1 MLKLII
7 EKMLLIKAGNIF
19 HIIFL
24 MNLMLLSFSLNLK
37 KQFEDGKF
45 DYSKEISHLSNNN
58 TFSDIKNIENYENKY
73 NIHFEI
79 EKHHVKEEH
88 LFGPDTFLNK
98 NKSLE
103 NFDRKFQI
111 LKVPSDLKYLVNKNS
126 SVHDLNKVDLSDET
140 EKNEYLLLND
150 YSNQA
155 NKNKKT
161 KDVKINI
168 IMQQSNFSVKNYQNN
183 ETNIKYDFVYY
194 PKVIESKLNLPLR
207 RDGVF
212 NCKDCK
218 DYEDTKNSINMKV
231 PDEDKWIKL
240 ESVKFVKAIS
250 EASKADLEIE
260 NIEE

>member
-1 MLKLII
+1 
-7 EKMLLIKAGNIF
+7 
-19 HIIFL
+19 
-24 MNLMLLSFSLNLK
+24 MLLSFSLNLK

-88 LFGPDTFLNK
+88 LFGLDTFLNK

-168 IMQQSNFSVKNYQNN
+168 IMQKSNFSVKNYQNN

-212 NCKDCK
+212 DCKDCK